1 MADTLNFGPEWLR
14 ALSDGN
20 NPGTPPP
27 SPGIIGK
34 YKLADYRYGKEEMLA
49 LNNPNHT
56 EPLEEIKKFTYIYVE
71 KPQEPITMQ
80 SLSEEEQRLMSQ
92 SVNST
97 AVLRMFGRGGP
108 PGVRGGR
115 GGIERGRGRGRG
127 RGDSGFLQRGMS
139 AEEGGGFGR
148 PPTHSR
154 SDGWEEVGAKRNYNP
169 RFDEEGGP
177 QRQFHRSL
185 SNENWRDRGGEHEE
199 DEGDWRKAGSKWNT
213 RGNWREPINRGDRG
227 GFDERPQPN
236 GLPRAGF
243 DKGRQYQRNR
253 ISESWDEDD
262 NMPEWSMPDTTG
274 DDVGTFDSSGA
285 FVSTKKKPGEKGS
298 ENHERREPHTET
310 SEKKDNVKH
319 KSPDKPKVETK
330 VETDKVKRPPPN
342 LENRQNKSEN
352 ANKRTLEP
360 RENKT
365 VTSESPGQSS
375 KPVNSR
381 PKENNNEVKVS
392 KENNSAQNDFS
403 KSEATMK
410 NEETNVSLKKEKVE
424 AETLARLQAAAENVV
439 LSAMTAEDDEKEKMV
454 PRPAKDSTAL
464 LSDHEDALKWF
475 YKDPQGDMQGPFTP
489 NEMAEWF
496 SAGYFTMNLQVKRGI
511 DEKISPLGELI
522 KSWGR
527 VPFLPGPSPPPALN
541 TPTSQA
547 TADQQEQMKALQ
559 QMLVQQQMM
568 QQQFLMRQLQMQQ
581 IQQVMQQLQEN
592 DQFKN
597 LPPLQQQQLA
607 MQLMLK
613 QSPVPIIPPQT
624 QMQNL
629 SPSRSPPTESVSPSN
644 PSHPAF
650 HRSASQPNTASE
662 ESIWDTTTKQNMG
675 QWSQPTS
682 VWDLDSK
689 AAMTNTDL
697 EMQIEKARKEKEELD
712 RIRQEKDEEERRI
725 QEELKRHQEEII
737 KQQEELRRQKE
748 DVERQKIEIEK
759 QRQLEL
765 QRFEEVRRQN
775 QEEEERKRREVE
787 EEERRRK
794 EDQMRKEEQ
803 MRQKQEEAVRRKREE
818 DMRREEEMRQQQRQM
833 MEQQHKQREME
844 EQQKQQQEMQRRQE
858 EARQQQELH
867 RQKQQQEALKRLQ
880 QEQMANIQLPQ
891 HAQWASQQQQQ
902 SLEQQRAKSL
912 LEIQEQ
918 EEIERQRQEEIQ
930 RQVEAQR
937 QQQQAILQQQQQ
949 QKSWSGQIFPTQ
961 QSSKSLIEIQE
972 EQARQLD
979 KERQRKQQQQQ
990 TQAKNLSISAASA
1003 WNASAQSSH
1012 WASEGAWGNQA
1023 RSQNG
1028 SGSLGFWDD
1037 AIISSKRAPASSNKN
1052 VQGNPTEFPALKGGK
1067 PVNTPSVPV
1076 AKPQKQSK
1084 MKKEEEAVQRLFKQP
1099 KPQEDGFSNWC
1110 EIALKR
1116 LDTSVDIPTFVAF
1129 LSEVESPYE
1138 VHDYVRSYLGESKS
1152 SKDFA
1157 KQFLEKR
1164 SQTRNKA
1171 KPPVVEESIWGPAP
1185 ARDYR
1190 QQTNQTSD
1198 ADSQKNKGGKKKK
1211 KMMKLDSSILGFTV
1225 SADPERKNVGEME
1238 DDGK

>member
-1 MADTLNFGPEWLR
+1 
-14 ALSDGN
+14 
-20 NPGTPPP
+20 
-27 SPGIIGK
+27 
-34 YKLADYRYGKEEMLA
+34 MLTD
-49 LNNPNHT
+49 P
-56 EPLEEIKKFTYIYVE
+56 
-71 KPQEPITMQ
+71 
-80 SLSEEEQRLMSQ
+80 
-92 SVNST
+92 
-97 AVLRMFGRGGP
+97 
-108 PGVRGGR
+108 
-115 GGIERGRGRGRG
+115 
-127 RGDSGFLQRGMS
+127 
-139 AEEGGGFGR
+139 R
-148 PPTHSR
+148 P
-154 SDGWEEVGAKRNYNP
+154 
-169 RFDEEGGP
+169 
-177 QRQFHRSL
+177 
-185 SNENWRDRGGEHEE
+185 
-199 DEGDWRKAGSKWNT
+199 
-213 RGNWREPINRGDRG
+213 
-227 GFDERPQPN
+227 
-236 GLPRAGF
+236 
-243 DKGRQYQRNR
+243 
-253 ISESWDEDD
+253 
-262 NMPEWSMPDTTG
+262 
-274 DDVGTFDSSGA
+274 
-285 FVSTKKKPGEKGS
+285 
-298 ENHERREPHTET
+298 
-310 SEKKDNVKH
+310 
-319 KSPDKPKVETK
+319 
-330 VETDKVKRPPPN
+330 
-342 LENRQNKSEN
+342 
-352 ANKRTLEP
+352 
-360 RENKT
+360 
-365 VTSESPGQSS
+365 
-375 KPVNSR
+375 
-381 PKENNNEVKVS
+381 
-392 KENNSAQNDFS
+392 
-403 KSEATMK
+403 
-410 NEETNVSLKKEKVE
+410 
-424 AETLARLQAAAENVV
+424 RLQ
-439 LSAMTAEDDEKEKMV
+439 
-454 PRPAKDSTAL
+454 
-464 LSDHEDALKWF
+464 
-475 YKDPQGDMQGPFTP
+475 
-489 NEMAEWF
+489 
-496 SAGYFTMNLQVKRGI
+496 
-511 DEKISPLGELI
+511 
-522 KSWGR
+522 
-527 VPFLPGPSPPPALN
+527 
-541 TPTSQA
+541 
-547 TADQQEQMKALQ
+547 
-559 QMLVQQQMM
+559 
-568 QQQFLMRQLQMQQ
+568 
-581 IQQVMQQLQEN
+581 
-592 DQFKN
+592 
-597 LPPLQQQQLA
+597 
-607 MQLMLK
+607 
-613 QSPVPIIPPQT
+613 
-624 QMQNL
+624 
-629 SPSRSPPTESVSPSN
+629 
-644 PSHPAF
+644 
-650 HRSASQPNTASE
+650 
-662 ESIWDTTTKQNMG
+662 
-675 QWSQPTS
+675 
-682 VWDLDSK
+682 
-689 AAMTNTDL
+689 
-697 EMQIEKARKEKEELD
+697 EKEELD

-765 QRFEEVRRQN
+765 QVGAYLI
-775 QEEEERKRREVE
+775 
-787 EEERRRK
+787 K
-794 EDQMRKEEQ
+794 E
-803 MRQKQEEAVRRKREE
+803 
-818 DMRREEEMRQQQRQM
+818 REEEMRQQQRQM

-937 QQQQAILQQQQQ
+937 QQQPGHTQQQQQ

-1084 MKKEEEAVQRLFKQP
+1084 MKKRRRLYKGCLNNQNLR
-1099 KPQEDGFSNWC
+1099 KMD
-1110 EIALKR
+1110 
-1116 LDTSVDIPTFVAF
+1116 
-1129 LSEVESPYE
+1129 SPIG

>member
-185 SNENWRDRGGEHEE
+185 NNENWRDREGSMRRMMVTGEKQGLNGTQEVTENQLTEE
-199 DEGDWRKAGSKWNT
+199 IEEALMKDHSLMDYQGQALTKGDNT
-213 RGNWREPINRGDRG
+213 KEIVSVNHGMKMVN
-227 GFDERPQPN
+227 
-236 GLPRAGF
+236 
-243 DKGRQYQRNR
+243 YY
-253 ISESWDEDD
+253 

-381 PKENNNEVKVS
+381 QKENNNEVKVS

-464 LSDHEDALKWF
+464 PSDHEDALKWF

-629 SPSRSPPTESVSPSN
+629 SPRSPPTESVSPSN

-697 EMQIEKARKEKEELD
+697 EMQIEKARKVRKEELD

-844 EQQKQQQEMQRRQE
+844 EQQNNNRRCRDDRLVVVSKMKKIE

-937 QQQQAILQQQQQ
+937 QQTTGHTPTAATTEVMVRTNISNTT
-949 QKSWSGQIFPTQ
+949 KFQIINRNTR
-961 QSSKSLIEIQE
+961 
-972 EQARQLD
+972 EQA
-979 KERQRKQQQQQ
+979 
-990 TQAKNLSISAASA
+990 AA
-1003 WNASAQSSH
+1003 
-1012 WASEGAWGNQA
+1012 
-1023 RSQNG
+1023 R
-1028 SGSLGFWDD
+1028 
-1037 AIISSKRAPASSNKN
+1037 
-1052 VQGNPTEFPALKGGK
+1052 
-1067 PVNTPSVPV
+1067 
-1076 AKPQKQSK
+1076 
-1084 MKKEEEAVQRLFKQP
+1084 
-1099 KPQEDGFSNWC
+1099 
-1110 EIALKR
+1110 
-1116 LDTSVDIPTFVAF
+1116 
-1129 LSEVESPYE
+1129 
-1138 VHDYVRSYLGESKS
+1138 
-1152 SKDFA
+1152 
-1157 KQFLEKR
+1157 
-1164 SQTRNKA
+1164 
-1171 KPPVVEESIWGPAP
+1171 
-1185 ARDYR
+1185 
-1190 QQTNQTSD
+1190 
-1198 ADSQKNKGGKKKK
+1198 
-1211 KMMKLDSSILGFTV
+1211 
-1225 SADPERKNVGEME
+1225 
-1238 DDGK
+1238 